1 MCCFFCFFLY
11 KISVCNCSNYK
22 IFSDRIKRYQGQHVV
37 QAWNDQ
43 QVVVYDCISRLWTYR
58 YVGVFDKD
66 EFIVPKLQNPIQG
79 ALKSLLV
86 RHR

>member
-43 QVVVYDCISRLWTYR
+43 QVVVYDCMSRLWGYLIKTNLLFQNYR
-58 YVGVFDKD
+58 TQFK
-66 EFIVPKLQNPIQG
+66 EL
-79 ALKSLLV
+79 
-86 RHR
+86 

>member
-1 MCCFFCFFLY
+1 M
-11 KISVCNCSNYK
+11 SNYK

-43 QVVVYDCISRLWTYR
+43 QVVVYDCMSRLWTYR

-66 EFIVPKLQNPIQG
+66 EFISGFTHVFFLAFNLEVVVGFVDI
-79 ALKSLLV
+79 S
-86 RHR
+86 